1 MVHSPQ
7 VHQGRGRGHRGHP
20 AAGRRPR
27 PGHEL
32 CRSRSGR
39 RRLRHKLPWLTRSS
53 AAAAAFG
60 MRLELSLNAMN
71 TRAAGR
77 SVHICLPR
85 GGICHGDCGD
95 RCVCTV
101 SGWKVSSYLPEAI
114 VRVLKGLGTR
124 VGAHGA
130 RPGEGEG
137 RAFYAKTACRFI
149 RRPQH
154 IVVAPSFR
162 TRASGGIRLTPGLN
176 DRSGLWFRCTVVSAV
191 SALSSLD
198 TEDP

>member
-1 MVHSPQ
+1 MIF
-7 VHQGRGRGHRGHP
+7 
-20 AAGRRPR
+20 AD
-27 PGHEL
+27 L
-32 CRSRSGR
+32 
-39 RRLRHKLPWLTRSS
+39 

-101 SGWKVSSYLPEAI
+101 SGWKVSSNLPGAI
-114 VRVLKGLGTR
+114 VRVWKGLGTR

-130 RPGEGEG
+130 RPGVEQLGTSVFCVRVWWKEKG
-137 RAFYAKTACRFI
+137 ILRENSLYQGTK
-149 RRPQH
+149 
-154 IVVAPSFR
+154 VPSLLR
-162 TRASGGIRLTPGLN
+162 TH
-176 DRSGLWFRCTVVSAV
+176 
-191 SALSSLD
+191 
-198 TEDP
+198 EQKEEYQKQ